1 MADELSLE
9 ERVELAEGQY
19 KTIQDMYIRLA
30 ADFDNY
36 KKRNSTISQDKYND
50 GVNDLA
56 TDILPVIDSLELAIS
71 QQADEAH
78 REGLLLVKKSFV
90 DIMAKYGVVEIEAL
104 GNKFDPKL
112 HEAVMHQ
119 PDEANPGMVIKV
131 LRTGYIRNGKV
142 LRATMCVVS

>member
-1 MADELSLE
+1 MAEELSLE

-71 QQADEAH
+71 QQVDEAH

-119 PDEANPGMVIKV
+119 PDEANPDMVVKV